1 MTKEQLTAW
10 RREMRRVRNRE
21 SAAASRRKVRDR
33 IEELEDE
40 VDVWKKRYEEAMER
54 LSRAEARKKEEGKSE
69 E

>member
-1 MTKEQLTAW
+1 M
-10 RREMRRVRNRE
+10 RNRE

-33 IEELEDE
+33 IEELEEE